1 RTVRDLRAA
10 YPQILCEGMG
20 VSLPGR
26 VDRDGRLLFAPNLR
40 WGQVPIRALIEAAI
54 ELPVVVENAA
64 NACALAELWF
74 GGHPESHRNLIAVTI
89 SEGIG
94 VGLLMN
100 GQLVRGGDAMAGEF
114 GHVTLDEDGPRCP
127 CGKRGCWDRYAS
139 NSAAVQTYLTAISD
153 RPAER
158 RHAPVLTFDHLL
170 SAARDGDRHASEA
183 IEQMARFLGIGLAGL
198 VTGLSPEVIVIV
210 G

>member
-1 RTVRDLRAA
+1 
-10 YPQILCEGMG
+10 M
-20 VSLPGR
+20 SLPGR

-40 WGQVPIRALIEAAI
+40 WGKVPIRALIEAAI

-100 GQLVRGGDAMAGEF
+100 GQLVRGGDAMAGSS
-114 GHVTLDEDGPRCP
+114 VTSRSTRTA
-127 CGKRGCWDRYAS
+127 RGVRAA
-139 NSAAVQTYLTAISD
+139 SAAAGSATRRTPRRCRPISLRSPTG
-153 RPAER
+153 RPSGAR
-158 RHAPVLTFDHLL
+158 R
-170 SAARDGDRHASEA
+170 RC
-183 IEQMARFLGIGLAGL
+183 
-198 VTGLSPEVIVIV
+198 
-210 G
+210 